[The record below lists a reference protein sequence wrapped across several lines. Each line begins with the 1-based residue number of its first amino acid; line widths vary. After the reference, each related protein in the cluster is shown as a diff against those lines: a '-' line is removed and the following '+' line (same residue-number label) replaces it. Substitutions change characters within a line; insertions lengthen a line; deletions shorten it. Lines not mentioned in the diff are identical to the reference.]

1 MTLFDTIDALYEAS
15 IWLVLIAIV
24 WAISNKIWGTK

>member
-1 MTLFDTIDALYEAS
+1 MTFLDTLQVAYEAAV
-15 IWLVLIAIV
+15 WFALIAIV